1 MSTLLVLKLSD
12 KLAGYRVEA
21 FFMDT
26 HYWGEEWGL
35 GVGFMGHLIHLGLS
49 KCVKII
55 FKVEL
60 EMSKLDW
67 PIHIT

>member
-1 MSTLLVLKLSD
+1 
-12 KLAGYRVEA
+12 
-21 FFMDT
+21 MDT
-26 HYWGEEWGL
+26 LYYLYWGE
-35 GVGFMGHLIHLGLS
+35 GVGFGGGFHGTSNSFGLV
-49 KCVKII
+49 KYVKII